1 MEACRSRSGGSE
13 QNQSI
18 NADETKEDF
27 DDGTGIYGAKS
38 IIRRERIRA
47 TDLVTHQLSSAM
59 SVRIHPQR
67 WGIPD
72 KRNCSEALDY
82 R

>member
-1 MEACRSRSGGSE
+1 LSTD
-13 QNQSI
+13 
-18 NADETKEDF
+18 ADETKEDL
-27 DDGTGIYGAKS
+27 DDGTYGAKS
-38 IIRRERIRA
+38 INRRERSGA
-47 TDLVTHQLSSAM
+47 TDLITHQLSSAM

-72 KRNCSEALDY
+72 TRNCSEPLDY